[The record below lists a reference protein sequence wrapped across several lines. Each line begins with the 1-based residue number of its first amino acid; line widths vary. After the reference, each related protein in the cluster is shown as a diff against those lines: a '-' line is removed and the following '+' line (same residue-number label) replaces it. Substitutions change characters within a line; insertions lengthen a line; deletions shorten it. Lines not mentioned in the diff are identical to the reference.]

1 MNFTT
6 KHIVRAHQKASCK
19 AILQELRFVE
29 LFGCLPSSHDRLN
42 ENVYGRGSMLQ
53 CPSGALLH
61 IQSVQLG
68 HRPHSDEPCL
78 LSEDEESAKANK
90 HAMLV
95 AQKKEPLHNF
105 QCSSGDVKSEVQSL
119 CNGLN
124 TCDILSKLS
133 RLYQSSECPYRR
145 TLFVNYTCL
154 PAYSQT
160 ELICADSY
168 VEITCA
174 THGTAFKLLI
184 LEAKSLHN
192 MSVEPQVSH
201 LVGKNQC
208 TRTDS
213 SAQCINQDVTWFYS
227 SLCTRQ
233 TVCTVN
239 PNMVLKELE
248 KNSFQ
253 KDSPTLAASQ
263 RIEVESSTADSEQVQ
278 CSKSSLYLEY
288 TCAHEV
294 LLKPSEVSPVRTVK
308 KKPEKKAKKHETRD
322 FVIDQVQD
330 DSYKNWATEKG
341 IKPGKEIPFVGPAD
355 DAQMK
360 QKETSFQI
368 GANAGQQAEKP
379 MTDADFSYVL
389 LASLIPSVLCL
400 LLVIT
405 LIGYVGHQKRIYQ
418 LKHAPHQHNKHCT
431 PCQQRVPRI
440 ALTVASTPVVVNNDT
455 FKADSPCLNKTN
467 CKTSVHANCTKL
479 GTSLPHYWNPVAV
492 NEQDAGDISIP
503 GSSCHGCSETA
514 CSPMCEN
521 IHRIYNAL
529 PQSCNAHSSS
539 STGNSPKSTSMYLT
553 RTDMRLGENEAK
565 QPEKLRGSERD
576 VTHTCLSNS
585 ESETSNSNKQP
596 LVDCRQFSHHIPTAC
611 YLQHFGQT
619 RAPLSLK
626 SCSLCETSE
635 APKNSQAWP
644 VEKQAV
650 RSIASTV
657 LNAPSVVATNS
668 ESPVFEGTTLLS
680 TPGNLSMQ
688 VGSPLTE
695 SRNATSLRQSEMRFR
710 VPPPLFTHMDKSPF
724 SFSGHLILS
733 SKPNNKLNNK
743 AIRRVPVV
751 RYPHEVEE
759 NSDED
764 KLSVVEEPKED
775 MITLGT
781 QHTQAP
787 LKYNRPDLCPSVN
800 ESEELK
806 HKRSKTVSTWK
817 QLNESC
823 YGTGYL
829 SAVETTGEAYTRE
842 TFAQCTPSTPLLSYR
857 AFPDRLGTKFTGFKT
872 PMNENNRDTAISSEM
887 SSSSIIFP
895 SGKPRLTWNPADS
908 LVCDVSSAILFQVE
922 HKVDGNSGTVP
933 T

>member
-90 HAMLV
+90 HAMLD
-95 AQKKEPLHNF
+95 AQKKETLHNF

-213 SAQCINQDVTWFYS
+213 SA
-227 SLCTRQ
+227 
-233 TVCTVN
+233 
-239 PNMVLKELE
+239 
-248 KNSFQ
+248 
-253 KDSPTLAASQ
+253 
-263 RIEVESSTADSEQVQ
+263 
-278 CSKSSLYLEY
+278 
-288 TCAHEV
+288 HEV

-379 MTDADFSYVL
+379 MTDADSSYVL

-400 LLVIT
+400 LL
-405 LIGYVGHQKRIYQ
+405 
-418 LKHAPHQHNKHCT
+418 
-431 PCQQRVPRI
+431 
-440 ALTVASTPVVVNNDT
+440 
-455 FKADSPCLNKTN
+455 
-467 CKTSVHANCTKL
+467 
-479 GTSLPHYWNPVAV
+479 
-492 NEQDAGDISIP
+492 
-503 GSSCHGCSETA
+503 
-514 CSPMCEN
+514 
-521 IHRIYNAL
+521 
-529 PQSCNAHSSS
+529 
-539 STGNSPKSTSMYLT
+539 
-553 RTDMRLGENEAK
+553 
-565 QPEKLRGSERD
+565 
-576 VTHTCLSNS
+576 
-585 ESETSNSNKQP
+585 
-596 LVDCRQFSHHIPTAC
+596 
-611 YLQHFGQT
+611 T

-775 MITLGT
+775 MITPGT

-895 SGKPRLTWNPADS
+895 SGKPR
-908 LVCDVSSAILFQVE
+908 
-922 HKVDGNSGTVP
+922 
-933 T
+933 

>member
-1 MNFTT
+1 
-6 KHIVRAHQKASCK
+6 
-19 AILQELRFVE
+19 
-29 LFGCLPSSHDRLN
+29 
-42 ENVYGRGSMLQ
+42 MLQ

-68 HRPHSDEPCL
+68 HTSHPDEPCL

-90 HAMLV
+90 HDMFV
-95 AQKKEPLHNF
+95 AQKKEPLRNF

-133 RLYQSSECPYRR
+133 RLYQSSECPHRR

-168 VEITCA
+168 VEISCA
-174 THGTAFKLLI
+174 TLGTAFKLLI

-192 MSVEPQVSH
+192 ISDEPQVSH
-201 LVGKNQC
+201 LISKNQC
-208 TRTDS
+208 T
-213 SAQCINQDVTWFYS
+213 
-227 SLCTRQ
+227 
-233 TVCTVN
+233 
-239 PNMVLKELE
+239 K
-248 KNSFQ
+248 
-253 KDSPTLAASQ
+253 KDLS
-263 RIEVESSTADSEQVQ
+263 
-278 CSKSSLYLEY
+278 
-288 TCAHEV
+288 AHEV
-294 LLKPSEVSPVRTVK
+294 LLKPSEVSPVRIIR
-308 KKPEKKAKKHETRD
+308 KKPEKKAKKQETRD

-330 DSYKNWATEKG
+330 DSYKTWVTEKS
-341 IKPGKEIPFVGPAD
+341 IKPGKEFSIVEPAD
-355 DAQMK
+355 DTQMK
-360 QKETSFQI
+360 QKETSFQV
-368 GANAGQQAEKP
+368 GTNVGQQSERP
-379 MTDADFSYVL
+379 MTDADSSYVL

-400 LLVIT
+400 LLVIA
-405 LIGYVGHQKRIYQ
+405 LIGYIGHQKRIYQ
-418 LKHAPHQHNKHCT
+418 LKHVPHQHNKFCA
-431 PCQQRVPRI
+431 PCQQRAPRI

-467 CKTSVHANCTKL
+467 CKPPVHTTCTKL

-492 NEQDAGDISIP
+492 NEQDAGDTSIP

-553 RTDMRLGENEAK
+553 RTGMRLGENEAE
-565 QPEKLRGSERD
+565 QPEELREAERD
-576 VTHTCLSNS
+576 VTHTTCLSNS

-596 LVDCRQFSHHIPTAC
+596 LVDCRPFLHHVPAAC

-619 RAPLSLK
+619 RVPLRLK
-626 SCSLCETSE
+626 NCSLCDTNETT
-635 APKNSQAWP
+635 KNPQAWP
-644 VEKQAV
+644 VEKKVV
-650 RSIASTV
+650 RSIASTL
-657 LNAPSVVATNS
+657 LNTPSVIAINS
-668 ESPVFEGTTLLS
+668 DNPTLLS

-688 VGSPLTE
+688 AGSPLTE
-695 SRNATSLRQSEMRFR
+695 SRNATSLRQSEMHFR
-710 VPPPLFTHMDKSPF
+710 APPPLFTPTNKNPF
-724 SFSGHLILS
+724 SFSGHFILS
-733 SKPNNKLNNK
+733 SKPNGNLNNK

-764 KLSVVEEPKED
+764 KISVVEEPKED
-775 MITLGT
+775 VITLGT

-787 LKYNRPDLCPSVN
+787 LNYNRPDLCPSVN
-800 ESEELK
+800 ESDELK
-806 HKRSKTVSTWK
+806 HKRSRTVSTGK

-829 SAVETTGEAYTRE
+829 SAVETTGEAYTTE
-842 TFAQCTPSTPLLSYR
+842 TFAQCTPSTPSFSYR
-857 AFPDRLGTKFTGFKT
+857 AFSDRLGAKFTGFET
-872 PMNENNRDTAISSEM
+872 PLSENNRDTDFRKATTVISSEM

-895 SGKPRLTWNPADS
+895 SGKPR
-908 LVCDVSSAILFQVE
+908 
-922 HKVDGNSGTVP
+922 
-933 T
+933 

>member
-1 MNFTT
+1 
-6 KHIVRAHQKASCK
+6 
-19 AILQELRFVE
+19 
-29 LFGCLPSSHDRLN
+29 
-42 ENVYGRGSMLQ
+42 MLQ
-53 CPSGALLH
+53 CPSGASLY
-61 IQSVQLG
+61 IQSAQLG
-68 HRPHSDEPCL
+68 HTLNPDEPCL
-78 LSEDEESAKANK
+78 LSEGEESAKANK

-95 AQKKEPLHNF
+95 AQKKEPLRNF

-124 TCDILSKLS
+124 TCDILPKLS

-174 THGTAFKLLI
+174 ALGTSFKLLI
-184 LEAKSLHN
+184 LEAKSLQN

-201 LVGKNQC
+201 LISKNQC
-208 TRTDS
+208 TSTDFS
-213 SAQCINQDVTWFYS
+213 VQCINQDVTWFYS

-253 KDSPTLAASQ
+253 NGTPTHTASQ
-263 RIEVESSTADSEQVQ
+263 RIEVESTLVDSEQLQ

-308 KKPEKKAKKHETRD
+308 KKPEKKAKKHETGD

-330 DSYKNWATEKG
+330 DSYKTWAKEKG
-341 IKPGKEIPFVGPAD
+341 IKPGKEFSFAGPAD
-355 DAQMK
+355 DTQMM
-360 QKETSFQI
+360 QKETSFQV
-368 GANAGQQAEKP
+368 GTNGGQQAEKP
-379 MTDADFSYVL
+379 TTDADSSYVL

-418 LKHAPHQHNKHCT
+418 LKPAPHQHNKHCT
-431 PCQQRVPRI
+431 PCQQRVPGI
-440 ALTVASTPVVVNNDT
+440 ALTVASTSVVGNNDT
-455 FKADSPCLNKTN
+455 FKADSPCLNKAN
-467 CKTSVHANCTKL
+467 RKTPVHTTCTKL

-521 IHRIYNAL
+521 THRIYNAL

-553 RTDMRLGENEAK
+553 RSDMRLGENEAG
-565 QPEKLRGSERD
+565 QPEKLRGAEHD

-585 ESETSNSNKQP
+585 ESETSSSNKQP

-619 RAPLSLK
+619 RVPPRLK
-626 SCSLCETSE
+626 SCSLCDTRETTRN
-635 APKNSQAWP
+635 PQAWP

-657 LNAPSVVATNS
+657 LNTPAVATNS

-680 TPGNLSMQ
+680 TTGNSPMQ
-688 VGSPLTE
+688 AASPLTE

-710 VPPPLFTHMDKSPF
+710 VPPPLFTHTDKNPF
-724 SFSGHLILS
+724 SFSGHFILS
-733 SKPNNKLNNK
+733 SKPNNNLNNN

-764 KLSVVEEPKED
+764 KISVVEEPKED
-775 MITLGT
+775 VVTLGT
-781 QHTQAP
+781 QHTHAP

-823 YGTGYL
+823 YGTGCL
-829 SAVETTGEAYTRE
+829 SAVETTGEAYTTD
-842 TFAQCTPSTPLLSYR
+842 TFAQCTPSTPSLSYR
-857 AFPDRLGTKFTGFKT
+857 AFPDRLGANFTGFKT
-872 PMNENNRDTAISSEM
+872 SLSENDRETDFRKATTAISSEM
-887 SSSSIIFP
+887 SSSSIFP
-895 SGKPRLTWNPADS
+895 SGKPR
-908 LVCDVSSAILFQVE
+908 
-922 HKVDGNSGTVP
+922 
-933 T
+933 